1 MGKKRLITWIEQTM
15 EGRSEPMT
23 SNEIMK
29 IISDK
34 HPKHSPSTQEVSQ
47 RLTRGKQFVRI
58 GYIRKKALWGLGE
71 LDE

>member
-1 MGKKRLITWIEQTM
+1 
-15 EGRSEPMT
+15 MT

-29 IISDK
+29 VISDK